1 MNEQEIQ
8 AILDEIRS
16 KITGNTYE
24 DMLFL
29 QSQVNEYSKS
39 EAGKAVADE
48 ITKFALSLLPQEQ
61 KDYMNR
67 ALYIGERRLDQV
79 YAEARKLM
87 NEHLNDKALTLTR
100 QLYDKIMEEFAETET
115 ERFFCFRN
123 LLESNL
129 YQIMYHP
136 EKKLLHAPFD
146 FSRYLLAHAFNLIE
160 LRRAPEAIPVLQEAI
175 RFNPTNPD
183 PRFELA
189 EVYKLLGDKE
199 QLLQCIRDTLPFCT
213 TPYGLSRCYTNMG
226 YYCVE
231 SKDYEAAV
239 HFYFE
244 SLLFV
249 DHPAVPGELKHV
261 SLLMGKRITA
271 PTREEVLATFKK
283 YDIQNGPSEYVVHTA
298 TQLANQAMGR
308 KAWEEACYYLGV
320 LAGTTHDEEAERT
333 LRNCEEHLR
342 LEKEGLE

>member
-16 KITGNTYE
+16 KITGDIRE
-24 DMLFL
+24 DMLYL
-29 QSQVNEYSKS
+29 QAQVNEYSKS
-39 EAGKAVADE
+39 ESGKPVADE
-48 ITKFALSLLPQEQ
+48 ITRFAMSLMPQEQ
-61 KDYMNR
+61 KDYMHR

-79 YAEARKLM
+79 YGEARKLM
-87 NEHLNDKALTLTR
+87 NEHLNDKALTLTK
-100 QLYDKIMEEFAETET
+100 QLYDKIMEEFSETET
-115 ERFFCFRN
+115 TRYFCFRN

-136 EKKLLHAPFD
+136 EKTLRHAPFD
-146 FSRYLLAHAFNLIE
+146 FTRFLLAHGFNLIE
-160 LRRAPEAIPVLQEAI
+160 LRRAPEAIPVLKDAI
-175 RFNPTNPD
+175 RFNPVNPD

-189 EVYKLLGDKE
+189 EVYKLLGEKDL
-199 QLLQCIRDTLPFCT
+199 LLQSIRETLPFCV

-231 SKDYEAAV
+231 TKDYEAAV

-244 SLLFV
+244 SLLYV
-249 DHPAVPGELKHV
+249 DHPAIPGELKHV

-271 PTREEVLATFKK
+271 PTREEVLRTFEK
-283 YDIQNGPSEYVVHTA
+283 YDIQNGPSDYVVHTA
-298 TQLANQAMGR
+298 TQLANQAMSR
-308 KAWEEACYYLGV
+308 RAWEEACYYLGV

-342 LEKEGLE
+342 REKEGLD